1 MGVRIDH
8 VCMECGKEISDGANG
23 ITVHFDGNCDA
34 QRVTELRH
42 KAATTSD
49 KSVKLQAL
57 NAVNNILRAAENE
70 GRNIRL

>member
-1 MGVRIDH
+1 MGVRINH
-8 VCMECGKEISDGANG
+8 VCMECGKGTSDGANG

-42 KAATTSD
+42 KAATAND
-49 KSVKLQAL
+49 KGIALQAL
-57 NAVNNILRAAENE
+57 AAVNNILRAAENE

>member
-23 ITVHFDGNCDA
+23 ITVHFDGNCDT

-42 KAATTSD
+42 KAATASD
-49 KSVKLQAL
+49 KSMALHAL
-57 NAVNNILRAAENE
+57 NAVNNILRTAENE